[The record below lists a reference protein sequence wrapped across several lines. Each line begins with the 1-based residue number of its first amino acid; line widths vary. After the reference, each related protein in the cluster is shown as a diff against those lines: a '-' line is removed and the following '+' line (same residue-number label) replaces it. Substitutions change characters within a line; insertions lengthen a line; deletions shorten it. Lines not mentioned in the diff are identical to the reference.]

1 MSTEINRKGNVM
13 FPKVAIALLSAWLFL
28 INGNLDPRVM
38 SGMYLQ
44 GAMVLVLV
52 GFLVLF
58 LYDGHKLPL
67 AMVFFPLLFLYMYL
81 VSLFNGGGLQSVAK
95 VVVFAV
101 VVWMAVY
108 CAEKIKVEVF
118 LKVVVLSL
126 FFLSVLN
133 FFVIVAIPEIGVDV
147 GFFEGDW
154 KGVYDQKNSL
164 GRLASILMIS
174 AFLLFLISKDFGVR
188 LYSVLFSLA
197 AMFFSYNTG
206 SRTALATSLIVVVLI
221 VAFRFLI
228 FVYSRPI
235 KDKVV
240 FTLILFVEAALVL
253 FFIAITV
260 SVVDLHTSYDGVEVM
275 GYFVSLTG
283 RVTIWDFVLEN
294 LTGVQAILGYGLDN
308 FWTYER
314 FNVIGPMQGMGDFY
328 PHDSHNG
335 YVDLLVQGGWLSV
348 LVYIAMMMLVAY
360 YFVRGGLSL
369 QEKLCVFG
377 VFALFFV
384 SNLTESY
391 VTKSTNIVNFLFVYA
406 VALCCLN
413 SNRLMK
419 SKVIDIGGW
428 LAGRDYFLVR
438 RRGNE

>member
-1 MSTEINRKGNVM
+1 M

-260 SVVDLHTSYDGVEVM
+260 SVVDLHT
-275 GYFVSLTG
+275 
-283 RVTIWDFVLEN
+283 
-294 LTGVQAILGYGLDN
+294 
-308 FWTYER
+308 R
-314 FNVIGPMQGMGDFY
+314 F
-328 PHDSHNG
+328 
-335 YVDLLVQGGWLSV
+335 
-348 LVYIAMMMLVAY
+348 
-360 YFVRGGLSL
+360 
-369 QEKLCVFG
+369 C
-377 VFALFFV
+377 
-384 SNLTESY
+384 
-391 VTKSTNIVNFLFVYA
+391 TKSHI
-406 VALCCLN
+406 C
-413 SNRLMK
+413 
-419 SKVIDIGGW
+419 
-428 LAGRDYFLVR
+428 
-438 RRGNE
+438 